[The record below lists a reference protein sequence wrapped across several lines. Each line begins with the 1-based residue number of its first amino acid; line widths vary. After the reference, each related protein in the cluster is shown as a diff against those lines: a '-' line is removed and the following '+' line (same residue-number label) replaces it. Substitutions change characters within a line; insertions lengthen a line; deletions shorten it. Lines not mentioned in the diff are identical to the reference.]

1 MTPMQA
7 IQSVFGNYANFNG
20 RARRSEY
27 WWFVLFVTII
37 ESALYFVF
45 IPLPEVGF
53 ALLAILAL
61 AIILPS
67 LAVTV
72 RRLHD
77 TDRSGWWFLIQLIPF
92 GGLVLLVFMVLSGTS
107 GTNRYGPPQT

>member
-20 RARRSEY
+20 RASRPEY
-27 WWFVLFVTII
+27 WWFSVFVAIIQAALFV
-37 ESALYFVF
+37 VF
-45 IPLPEVGF
+45 LSLPEVGM
-53 ALLAILAL
+53 ALLAIWSL
-61 AIILPS
+61 AIILPA

-77 TDRSGWWFLIQLIPF
+77 TDRSGWWFLIQVIPF

-107 GTNRYGPPQT
+107 GPNRYGPPQT

>member
-20 RARRSEY
+20 RASRPEY
-27 WWFVLFVTII
+27 WWFSVFVAIIQAALFVV
-37 ESALYFVF
+37 FVS
-45 IPLPEVGF
+45 LQEVGA
-53 ALLAILAL
+53 ALLGIWSL
-61 AIILPS
+61 AIILPA

-77 TDRSGWWFLIQLIPF
+77 TDRSGWWFLIQVIPF

>member
-20 RARRSEY
+20 RASRSEY
-27 WWFVLFVTII
+27 WWFSVFVAIIQAALFV
-37 ESALYFVF
+37 VF
-45 IPLPEVGF
+45 LSLPEVGM
-53 ALLAILAL
+53 ALLGIWSL
-61 AIILPS
+61 AIILPA

-77 TDRSGWWFLIQLIPF
+77 TDRSGWWFLIQVIPF

>member
-20 RARRSEY
+20 RASRSEY
-27 WWFVLFVTII
+27 WWFVLFVAII
-37 ESALYFVF
+37 NSALSVVF
-45 IPLPEVGF
+45 ISLPEVGT
-53 ALLAILAL
+53 ALLAIWSL
-61 AIILPS
+61 AIILPA

-77 TDRSGWWFLIQLIPF
+77 TDRSGWWFLLQFIPF
-92 GGLVLLVFMVLSGTS
+92 GALVLLVFMFLSGT
-107 GTNRYGPPQT
+107 GETNRYGPAQT